1 VQLLS
6 LRVAGEGNID
16 VASFVHQHLIYPAL
30 SDHRIDEEQVLARM
44 IEVEPLIRS
53 SKGDQ
58 VF

>member
-1 VQLLS
+1 
-6 LRVAGEGNID
+6 VAGEGNID